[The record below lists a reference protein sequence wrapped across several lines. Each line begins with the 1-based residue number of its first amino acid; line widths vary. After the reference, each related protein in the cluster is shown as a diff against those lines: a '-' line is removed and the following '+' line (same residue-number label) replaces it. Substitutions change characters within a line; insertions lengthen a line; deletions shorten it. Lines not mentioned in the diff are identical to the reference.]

1 MDLSQW
7 LEYIQRQHPES
18 IELGLDRVR
27 EVATRLGLGRPAAQ
41 VITVAG
47 TNGKGSTVAFIEA
60 IARAGGWKVGA
71 YTSPHLLRYNERVRI
86 EAEEVADDA
95 LVAAFAVVEAARGDT
110 PLTYFEFGTLA
121 ALWLFQRASLDLVVL
136 EVGLGGRLDAVNLV
150 DADVAVV
157 TTVDIDHTGW
167 LGSDRESIGREKAG
181 IARAWKPLVLG
192 EVDPPSSV
200 LRHAYAIGANA
211 IRLGSDF
218 FHEPVDAA
226 HWRWREVGAE
236 LRLPAPRLAAPP
248 QRANASTAIA
258 ALRALPRALP
268 EAAFAQ
274 GVATATLPGR
284 LQCLQRDGVEIVLD
298 VAHNPQAA
306 RELAAWLR
314 RRPPARTVAVFAAL
328 ADKDAAAMVQA
339 LDGQVGHWYLAGLEQ
354 AGRGQDVDSLSA
366 RLAGT
371 VAGVATGV
379 SSGDARVADALA
391 RAIAAVAPGGRV
403 LVFGSFHT
411 VAEALQAL
419 RSGH

>member
-157 TTVDIDHTGW
+157 TTVDIDHTVW
-167 LGSDRESIGREKAG
+167 LGSDRESIGYEKAG

-314 RRPPARTVAVFAAL
+314 RRSPAPTVAVFAAL

-354 AGRGQDVDSLSA
+354 AGRGQDVEHLVA
-366 RLAGT
+366 RLDGT

>member
-157 TTVDIDHTGW
+157 TTVDIDHTRW

-314 RRPPARTVAVFAAL
+314 RRPPAPTVAVFAAL

-354 AGRGQDVDSLSA
+354 AGRGQDVEHLVA
-366 RLAGT
+366 RLDGT

-391 RAIAAVAPGGRV
+391 RAIAAASPAGRV